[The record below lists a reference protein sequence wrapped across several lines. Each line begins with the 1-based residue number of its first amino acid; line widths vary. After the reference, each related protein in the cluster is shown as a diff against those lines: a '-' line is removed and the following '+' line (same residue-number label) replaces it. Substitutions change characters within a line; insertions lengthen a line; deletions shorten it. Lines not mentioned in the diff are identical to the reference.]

1 MCKLSFIALY
11 VYSNPIMKKKCRW
24 QHFQD
29 DFQKITPIVLN
40 IYQEDKYAPNKS
52 QYYGFLKLNQ
62 FFQHN
67 ICLREGWD
75 SYVPEWS

>member
-1 MCKLSFIALY
+1 MQIIFHSIVCL
-11 VYSNPIMKKKCRW
+11 
-24 QHFQD
+24 FQPNNEKNVD
-29 DFQKITPIVLN
+29 DNTFRMIFKKITPIVLN

-62 FFQHN
+62 CFQHN

-75 SYVPEWS
+75 SYVPE